1 MTLQKLQFRP
11 GINRDVTNYSN
22 EGGWF
27 ECDKVRFLNGY
38 PEKIRGWERYS
49 PFEIQGTCRGMFG
62 WITSFSDNILAMG
75 TNKKVYL
82 EVGTNFNDITP
93 LRDTP
98 SATMTINTFAASA
111 GSTEIVV
118 NATAHGTNVGDFVTF
133 AGASSLG
140 GNITADVL
148 NQNYEIDSII
158 DANNYQISATATA
171 NSSDTGNGGNATT
184 GDYEIPVGNGTLTF
198 GYGWDTDTWGR
209 LGWGS
214 GSLQPVILPLTV
226 WFFDNFDNDLIMNVS
241 TDDKGPIY
249 YWERGSATDPTASLG
264 TRAVKMS
271 SRSNAKNIP
280 AEVGQIMVASNNR
293 HLLAFGATP
302 YNATVQAEDT
312 GDFDPLLIR
321 FANQDEPENFRPEA
335 TNSAGFLK
343 VSSGTRIVAAAR
355 TREEILV
362 FTDMSVH
369 TLQFLGTSDVFG
381 LQELETNVSIASARS
396 VISAT
401 NILFWMGNDKF
412 YVYNGRIDTLPCTL
426 RDHVFDNINFNALRY
441 VYAGTIEAYNEVWWF
456 YPSASS
462 NINDS
467 YVVYNYKDNLWFY
480 GSLNRSAWLDANLR
494 QFPQSVES
502 EKIYDHERGVDAD
515 GSAMTSFI
523 TSSDFDIADGEKF
536 TLVKRI
542 LPDLDFTGSNAVEP
556 SVKMTVTPRDF
567 SGSPHRTEQD
577 KNVIETSVG
586 VYSNQI
592 FLRARARQIGFKIT
606 SDTLGTTWKLG
617 SPRLDGRPDGRR

>member
-1 MTLQKLQFRP
+1 M
-11 GINRDVTNYSN
+11 
-22 EGGWF
+22 
-27 ECDKVRFLNGY
+27 
-38 PEKIRGWERYS
+38 
-49 PFEIQGTCRGMFG
+49 
-62 WITSFSDNILAMG
+62 
-75 TNKKVYL
+75 
-82 EVGTNFNDITP
+82 
-93 LRDTP
+93 
-98 SATMTINTFAASA
+98 
-111 GSTEIVV
+111 
-118 NATAHGTNVGDFVTF
+118 
-133 AGASSLG
+133 
-140 GNITADVL
+140 L

-171 NSSDTGNGGNATT
+171 SASDNGNGGNATT
-184 GDYEIPVGNGTLTF
+184 GSYEVPVGNGTLVF
-198 GYGWDTDTWGR
+198 GYGGDTYTWGR

-214 GSLQPVILPLTV
+214 GSLQPVVLPLTV
-226 WFFDNFDNDLIMNVS
+226 WFFDNFDNDLIMNVN
-241 TDDKGPIY
+241 TDDKGAVF

-264 TRAVKMS
+264 TRAVKLS
-271 SRSNAKNIP
+271 SRSNAKNVP

-302 YNATVQAEDT
+302 FSGLSQAEDSGT
-312 GDFDPLLIR
+312 FDPLLIR
-321 FANQDEPENFRPEA
+321 FANQDEPENFRPET

-381 LQELETNVSIASARS
+381 LQELETNISIASARS

-401 NILFWMGNDKF
+401 NVLFWMGSDKF
-412 YVYNGRIDTLPCTL
+412 YIYNGRIDTLPCTL
-426 RDHVFDNINFNALRY
+426 RDHVFDNINFDALRY

-456 YPSASS
+456 YPSANS

-494 QFPQSVES
+494 QFPQSIES

-536 TLVKRI
+536 TLVRRI

-567 SGSPHRTEQD
+567 SGSPHRTEED